1 MRTLMTCLIAAC
13 LTATVAG
20 PARAAD
26 DKPAAAHAAT
36 GAKDRFFEM
45 RTYVAA
51 EGKFEALQ
59 SRFRDHTN
67 ALFKKHGM
75 EVVGYWVPTDPKLKD
90 TLVYILAYPSKEA
103 REQAWKDFQADPDW
117 KKALAASEKDGKLTK
132 KVESVYMTPTDY
144 SPMK

>member
-1 MRTLMTCLIAAC
+1 MRFLTTCLLAAC
-13 LTATVAG
+13 LTAPAAG
-20 PARAAD
+20 FARAAD
-26 DKPAAAHAAT
+26 DKPATPAAAA
-36 GAKDRFFEM
+36 GKDRFFEM

-67 ALFKKHGM
+67 GLFRKHGI
-75 EVVGYWVPTDPKLKD
+75 EVVGYWVPTDPKMKD
-90 TLVYILAYPSKEA
+90 TLVYILVFPNKEA
-103 REQAWKDFQADPDW
+103 REAAWKAFGTDPEW
-117 KKALAASEKDGKLTK
+117 KKALAESEKDGKLTK